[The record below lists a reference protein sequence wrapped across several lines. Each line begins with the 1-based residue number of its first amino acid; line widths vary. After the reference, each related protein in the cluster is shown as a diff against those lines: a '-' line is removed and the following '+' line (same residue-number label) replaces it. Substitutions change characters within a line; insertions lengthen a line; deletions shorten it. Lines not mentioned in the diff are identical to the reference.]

1 VYQDD
6 QQINNWPSG
15 IGKSIFKYMLA
26 NRSRPVPK
34 EVLMDLFWHD
44 ADPDA
49 ARNNLNVAIYGLRQA
64 LRAAR
69 PDFSHILFEDDCYL
83 LNPVMEVWVDAEE
96 FLRRY
101 EGGQRLERR
110 GELTGAVR
118 EYEAAEGLYQGDL
131 LEEDVYDDWPMPRRE
146 GLKDSYLFIMDQLS
160 RHYFEQESYAT
171 SIHLCQKILT
181 KDDCREETHR
191 RLMRCYSRQG
201 QRNLAL
207 RQFHVC
213 AETLQRELDVPPMEE
228 TLALYQ
234 RIRAEDAI

>member
-1 VYQDD
+1 
-6 QQINNWPSG
+6 
-15 IGKSIFKYMLA
+15 
-26 NRSRPVPK
+26 
-34 EVLMDLFWHD
+34 
-44 ADPDA
+44 
-49 ARNNLNVAIYGLRQA
+49 
-64 LRAAR
+64 
-69 PDFSHILFEDDCYL
+69 
-83 LNPVMEVWVDAEE
+83 
-96 FLRRY
+96 
-101 EGGQRLERR
+101 
-110 GELTGAVR
+110 
-118 EYEAAEGLYQGDL
+118 L